1 MANSQ
6 REDIIKNKEN
16 QVRILNII
24 RKMTLDL
31 VKEFY
36 TRFGRIKEYYGQ
48 MIENA
53 DQIYEKHKKQEKGLP
68 DGYNK
73 KY

>member
-36 TRFGRIKEYYGQ
+36 TRFGRIKEYYG
-48 MIENA
+48 
-53 DQIYEKHKKQEKGLP
+53 
-68 DGYNK
+68 
-73 KY
+73 